1 MKNLKDNI
9 LKFINNPNFD
19 FNLGKNWYKNA
30 NYELQGILTEL
41 DLNNKINIYDIS
53 LICSILSPA
62 NSWENNLNDVRYL
75 LNHFFNG
82 IESDYKFRTY
92 NQNVLKAYKYLNERK
107 EFRFNNNHKD
117 LYQTSMDF
125 SVNWINT
132 NMKAKKTFNFY
143 HNLCNPYYA
152 GEFFTIDRHMLKII
166 GIDSKQ
172 ISPKQYEVYKS
183 IFLEVLKDLNID
195 LIPSQYQAV
204 LWSNYVFIN
213 KGIIHY

>member
-19 FNLGKNWYKNA
+19 FDLGKNWYHNA
-30 NYELQGILTEL
+30 HK
-41 DLNNKINIYDIS
+41 DLNIILNDLNLNAKINIYDIS

-62 NSWENNLNDVRYL
+62 NSWENNLNDTRYL

-82 IESDYKFRTY
+82 IKTDYKFRTY
-92 NQNVLKAYKYLNERK
+92 NQNVLKAYKYLSERK
-107 EFRFNNNHKD
+107 EFRFINGYKD

-125 SVNWINT
+125 GVNWINT
-132 NMKAKKTFNFY
+132 NMRAKKTFNFY

-152 GEFFTIDRHMLKII
+152 GVYFTIDRHMLKIL
-166 GIDSKQ
+166 GIETKQ
-172 ISPKQYEVYKS
+172 ISHKQYEVYKD
-183 IFLEVLKDLNID
+183 IFLEVLNELNVN
-195 LIPSQYQAV
+195 LIPSQFQAV